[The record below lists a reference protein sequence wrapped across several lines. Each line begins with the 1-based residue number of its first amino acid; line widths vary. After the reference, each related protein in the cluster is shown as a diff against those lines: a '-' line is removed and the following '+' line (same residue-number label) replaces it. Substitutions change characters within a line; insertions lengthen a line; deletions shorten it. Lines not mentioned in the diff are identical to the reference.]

1 MAKNAKIKTNDIVY
15 WHDPAIHEFKPA
27 DRKKL
32 AKQQYVVESISEE
45 EAWIHDIDDPMH
57 EVQVLP
63 EELELVYPVMYAVSG
78 HGDDGMRDLYSAP
91 VIHVNRDAA
100 IIDLV
105 DRYIKFMKHAGLVD
119 KGKIV
124 TDPDEARPSINDS
137 TLDNVLKNDKGNL
150 KLYQDNKL
158 SLKKVK
164 DILIDAGV
172 TSLMLTAEDER
183 CCPMWCDFS
192 ITEVRPKD

>member
-15 WHDPAIHEFKPA
+15 WHDPAIHDFKPA

-45 EAWIHDIDDPMH
+45 DAWIYDIDDPMH

-63 EELELVYPVMYAVSG
+63 EELELVYPVMYAVAG
-78 HGDDGMRDLYSAP
+78 HGDDGVRDLDSAP
-91 VIHVNRDAA
+91 VVHVNRDAA

-105 DRYIKFMKHAGLVD
+105 NRYIKFMKQTGLVN

-124 TDPDEARPSINDS
+124 TDPAARPTINDS
-137 TLDNVLKNDKGNL
+137 TLEIVLKNDKDNL
-150 KLYQDNKL
+150 KLYQDGKL
-158 SLKKVK
+158 STKKAK
-164 DILIDAGV
+164 DIIIDAGV
-172 TSLMLTAEDER
+172 TSLMLSADDKNY
-183 CCPMWCDFS
+183 CPIWCDFS

>member
-15 WHDPAIHEFKPA
+15 WHDPAIHNFKPA

-45 EAWIHDIDDPMH
+45 EAWIYDVDDPMH

-78 HGDDGMRDLYSAP
+78 HADDGMRDLDSAP
-91 VIHVNRDAA
+91 VVHVNRDAA

-105 DRYIKFMKHAGLVD
+105 DRYIKFMKHAGLVK

-124 TDPDEARPSINDS
+124 TDPEAHPTIYDS
-137 TLDNVLKNDKGNL
+137 TLESVLKNDKVNL
-150 KLYQDNKL
+150 KLYQDGKL
-158 SLKKVK
+158 STKKAK
-164 DILIDAGV
+164 DIIIDAGV
-172 TSLMLTAEDER
+172 TSLMLSAEDENY
-183 CCPMWCDFS
+183 CPMWCDYS